1 MENKIGGRASGYA
14 LAIVATAFLSL
25 TGILIALVSRRHGV
39 PALVIAFWRDVFASA
54 ALGLFLALKAPRLLK
69 VGGRDLRYLAANGAV
84 LAVFNILWTL
94 SVVRNGAAAA
104 TLLVYSSGG
113 FTVLLGRLLF
123 RERIGLA
130 KAAAVAASLAGA
142 ALVSGFFAQGAA
154 AADALG
160 VVAGLASGLAY
171 AAYSLVGKGGAR
183 RGISPWTNVCYSFG
197 TAALFLLA
205 ARGLPA
211 GILPAGA
218 VGSGELFLPD
228 RPAEAW
234 GLLVLLA
241 ALPTALGFGLYNAS
255 LAVLPAG
262 TANLLASTEPIFA
275 AAMAYAFLGERLGPE
290 ALWGGALILAAVL
303 LLGLGRED
311 EGGAARPRPAEPPS
325 KAGKARSAKAPS
337 DAASPS
343 VAAPF
348 VAAQPEAA
356 GISAGAGAARGE
368 PAATAP

>member
-1 MENKIGGRASGYA
+1 MQDTKGSRASGYA
-14 LAIVATAFLSL
+14 LALVATLFLSL
-25 TGILIALVSRRHGV
+25 TGILIALVSRRQGV

-54 ALGLFLALKAPRLLK
+54 ALAAFLALKAPRLLRL
-69 VGGRDLRYLAANGAV
+69 GGRDLGYLAANGAV

-94 SVVRNGAAAA
+94 SVVKNGAAAA

-142 ALVSGFFAQGAA
+142 ALVSGFFADGAA
-154 AADALG
+154 GADALG
-160 VVAGLASGLAY
+160 VAAGLASGLAY

-197 TAALFLLA
+197 MAAVFLLA
-205 ARGLPA
+205 ARGLPE
-211 GILPAGA
+211 GLLPAGA
-218 VGSGELFLPD
+218 VGRGELLLPG

-275 AAMAYAFLGERLGPE
+275 AVMAYAFLGERLGPE
-290 ALWGGALILAAVL
+290 ALSGGALILVAVL
-303 LLGLGRED
+303 LLGLAKEAEPQAARPGAAD
-311 EGGAARPRPAEPPS
+311 SPPGAARP
-325 KAGKARSAKAPS
+325 
-337 DAASPS
+337 
-343 VAAPF
+343 
-348 VAAQPEAA
+348 
-356 GISAGAGAARGE
+356 GAAE
-368 PAATAP
+368 